1 MEAEPGGGE
10 EWSPIREVGNQAA
23 DVASVLMATEGA
35 NSAILGLVRGVIV
48 PTVIDDQ
55 EMTHGLDIPALIQK
69 GRTKRD
75 PTPFRLDDCFCV
87 TSYCCTL
94 SENLHEGISFKCRAG
109 VFALAEG

>member
-48 PTVIDDQ
+48 PTVVDDQ
-55 EMTHGLDIPALIQK
+55 EMALVPALIQK
-69 GRTKRD
+69 GGTRRD
-75 PTPFRLDDCFCV
+75 PTPFRPDDWFCV
-87 TSYCCTL
+87 TSYRCTL
-94 SENLHEGISFKCRAG
+94 SKSLHEGNSFNCRAG